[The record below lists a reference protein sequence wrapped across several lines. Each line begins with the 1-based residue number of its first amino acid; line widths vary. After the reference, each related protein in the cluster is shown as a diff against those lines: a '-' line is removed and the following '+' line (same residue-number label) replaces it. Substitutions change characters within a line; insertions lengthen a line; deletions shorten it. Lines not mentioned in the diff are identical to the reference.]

1 MEVARKCRHCTDG
14 WTPRERSELH
24 ARARHHPTVF
34 QQLDFPTSHGP
45 QEDTGRLA
53 SFAGII
59 APSIT
64 LPFLTVTD
72 SDFSASLHFLL
83 VHAFHQIPV
92 EPSDVHKIAVTTP
105 FGLFEFIRMPFGPR
119 NAAQTFQ
126 RFIDQTLLLLR
137 IHRRPPH
144 RQHLPG

>member
-1 MEVARKCRHCTDG
+1 M
-14 WTPRERSELH
+14 L
-24 ARARHHPTVF
+24 
-34 QQLDFPTSHGP
+34 
-45 QEDTGRLA
+45 
-53 SFAGII
+53 GII
-59 APSIT
+59 RPSSSNWTSTLHMVPKKTPGDWRPLQRLSRT

-83 VHAFHQIPV
+83 VHAFHQNPV
-92 EPSDVHKIAVTTP
+92 ESSDVHKIAVTTP
-105 FGLFEFIRMPFGPR
+105 FGLFNFIRMPFGPR

-144 RQHLPG
+144 RQHDTPSPSTAIMGARLFQASVSWGSLSN